1 MRNEDNHMSVRKS
14 KYIIRGI
21 SLLHSIGT
29 TVTIN
34 YFNVR
39 ETLLFFFG
47 KITQKR
53 KVKVVKTSQVFINYT
68 EHWAQVFMKK

>member
-1 MRNEDNHMSVRKS
+1 MHGRISVALELKRCTCVRMRNEDNHMSARKL

-29 TVTIN
+29 IATLN

-47 KITQKR
+47 KIT
-53 KVKVVKTSQVFINYT
+53 
-68 EHWAQVFMKK
+68 